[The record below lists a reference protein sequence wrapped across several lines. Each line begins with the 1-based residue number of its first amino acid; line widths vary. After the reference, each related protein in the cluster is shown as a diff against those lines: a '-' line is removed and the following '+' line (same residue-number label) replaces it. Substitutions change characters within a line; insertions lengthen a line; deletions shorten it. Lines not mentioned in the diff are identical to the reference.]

1 MKRKPIITHSDRR
14 ALFLLELVL
23 AIALIAGCI
32 YSWHTGGG
40 TPQADSAQT
49 DSTRAYYK
57 KGKTSARNIIYAE
70 QEEEV
75 EVFPFDPNTADSTT
89 LLRLGLAPW
98 QVRSIYRYRARHG
111 RYHTAQDFAR
121 LPGMTH
127 EMWERLS
134 PYIRIDK
141 KFQLLTE
148 MEKLPSSAPHAQ
160 EEMPQQEGTQDT
172 TRHSAKEKYTPQ
184 EKLPQGSVVDINT
197 ADTTQ
202 LKMIPGIASY
212 RAAKIVEYRNRLG
225 GYITTEQVMEACQM
239 PDDVLEWFVIAT
251 PQIRKIN
258 LNTASVQQMM
268 RHPYITFYKAKEIFE
283 YRRKNGNFTS
293 IHDLLQHGLLTP
305 EEKEKLQGYLEF

>member
-1 MKRKPIITHSDRR
+1 MNRKPTITHSDRR

-40 TPQADSAQT
+40 TPKADSAQT
-49 DSTRAYYK
+49 DSTRAYYER
-57 KGKTSARNIIYAE
+57 GKTSAPNIIYAE
-70 QEEEV
+70 QEEVV
-75 EVFPFDPNTADSTT
+75 ETFPFDPNTADSTT

-127 EMWERLS
+127 EMWQRLS
-134 PYIRIDK
+134 PHIRIGK
-141 KFQLLTE
+141 QFQLLTE
-148 MEKLPSSAPHAQ
+148 MEKSPSSAPHAQ
-160 EEMPQQEGTQDT
+160 QEMTHPEATKDT
-172 TRHSAKEKYTPQ
+172 THQTAKEKYTQQ
-184 EKLPQGSVVDINT
+184 EKLPQGSVVDLNT

-202 LKMIPGIASY
+202 LKKIPGIASY
-212 RAAKIVEYRNRLG
+212 RAGKIVEYRNRLG
-225 GYITTEQVMEACQM
+225 GYLTTEQVMEACQM

-293 IHDLLQHGLLTP
+293 ADDLLQHGLLTP

>member
-32 YSWHTGGG
+32 YSWHTGGD

-57 KGKTSARNIIYAE
+57 KGKTSARSIIYAE